1 LEICYIGYYFMLTD
15 IMTTG
20 IAVSKVLLPFEISDR
35 REFINIPTGL
45 EEIAPR
51 GIIALPV
58 MIA

>member
-1 LEICYIGYYFMLTD
+1 MLTD
-15 IMTTG
+15 VMTAG
-20 IAVSKVLLPFEISDR
+20 IAVGKVLLPLEISDR

-51 GIIALPV
+51 RIIALPV